1 MKIDTI
7 STQIDHEMK
16 TKFTHIC
23 EEIGLSSAQ
32 AIKLF
37 AKAVIN
43 YGGIPF
49 ELKTKQPKLEEK
61 KEQPSKLTTN
71 YKPQITYGDKDIDP
85 SSLFGIWKENPRK
98 LENIRKKAWQRN

>member
-1 MKIDTI
+1 MKTDTI

-16 TKFTHIC
+16 AEFTHIC
-23 EEIGLSSAQ
+23 EEVGLSSSQ

-61 KEQPSKLTTN
+61 KEQTPKLTTN
-71 YKPQITYGDKDIDP
+71 YRPQITYGDKDIDP
-85 SSLFGIWKENPRK
+85 CALFGIWKEKPRN
-98 LENIRKKAWQRN
+98 LEDIRKKAWQHN